1 MVKLAEEKKQM
12 PAFFKS
18 FSYAFKGI
26 AAALKQRNMR
36 IIFICGILTVLAAVL
51 LKVKSTDWCILLVC
65 IGLVISL
72 EMMNCAIEEIMNF
85 ISPGFNEKA
94 GKIKDMS
101 AGAVLVFSFV
111 SLIIGILILGKYFLE
126 FLYNITNNQ

>member
-1 MVKLAEEKKQM
+1 MS
-12 PAFFKS
+12 AFLKS

-26 AAALKQRNMR
+26 SSAFRQRNMR
-36 IIFICGILTVLAAVL
+36 IIFICGLLTIAAAFL
-51 LKVKSTDWCILLVC
+51 LKVKSADWCILLIC
-65 IGLVISL
+65 IGLVTSL
-72 EMMNCAIEEIMNF
+72 EMMNCAIEEIVNF

-101 AGAVLVFSFV
+101 AGAVLIFSFI

-126 FLYNITNNQ
+126 FPYNLTNHQ